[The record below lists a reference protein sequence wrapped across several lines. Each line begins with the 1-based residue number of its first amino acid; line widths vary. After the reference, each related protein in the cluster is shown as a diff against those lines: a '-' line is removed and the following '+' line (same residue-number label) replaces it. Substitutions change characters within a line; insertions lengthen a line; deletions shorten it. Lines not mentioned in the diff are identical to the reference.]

1 MATRLTPARPT
12 DTTVLTGLLVASSS
26 VPAHGTDGAAAGVVV
41 GATAAAGVMDAA
53 TATDAAAMAMAAV
66 TMALGD
72 MDVAESADTVAVADI
87 VAESADIVEVAD
99 TEVAADSTVAA
110 VASTAVAADMVVE
123 ADTAKRRVLSFE
135 RSRQGRLAAN
145 CCQPF
150 FCSKNPSPSWFAR
163 RTLKPTS
170 LGTCAEEGSPT
181 NVVLRPGFLV
191 RMCGRGDGCG
201 SKIAL

>member
-1 MATRLTPARPT
+1 
-12 DTTVLTGLLVASSS
+12 
-26 VPAHGTDGAAAGVVV
+26 
-41 GATAAAGVMDAA
+41 
-53 TATDAAAMAMAAV
+53 MAAV

-87 VAESADIVEVAD
+87 VAESADIVAVAD

-110 VASTAVAADMVVE
+110 VASTVVE